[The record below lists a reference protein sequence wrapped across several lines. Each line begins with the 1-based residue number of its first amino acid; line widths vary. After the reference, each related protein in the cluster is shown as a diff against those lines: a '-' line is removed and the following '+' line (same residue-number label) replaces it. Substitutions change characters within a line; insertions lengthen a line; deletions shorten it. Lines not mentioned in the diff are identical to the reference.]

1 MCEGLWGPRRWKLGG
16 TCCVDACTHRLG
28 LQRLGGGGG
37 GVKLK
42 DRLISQKRKNEAE
55 IKKMG
60 GGGGSKWQRWKP
72 NSLSAKKG
80 GGGGGGGG
88 GIWKTTWSVRRS
100 FVVVEMAR
108 VLRPVLYTRVYW
120 ANESVTVTNALE
132 TRPVSDKHPL
142 PARVPNNRGACMGHY
157 HQLALPIFIPKG
169 DRQRGWGGGQLVSK
183 GLMRGWVSDE
193 QRPHKTNCSA
203 ASPARP
209 YISQCNR
216 FSGVPCRD
224 LYTTK

>member
-28 LQRLGGGGG
+28 LQRLGGGRGGKVERSLDLSKKKEWSGREKNGGEGGG
-37 GVKLK
+37 GVN
-42 DRLISQKRKNEAE
+42 DNVESQIAY
-55 IKKMG
+55 
-60 GGGGSKWQRWKP
+60 QRRR
-72 NSLSAKKG
+72 A
-80 GGGGGGGG
+80 GGGGGGG
-88 GIWKTTWSVRRS
+88 GISKTTWSVRRS
-100 FVVVEMAR
+100 FVVEMAR

-169 DRQRGWGGGQLVSK
+169 DRQREWGGGQLVS
-183 GLMRGWVSDE
+183 RG
-193 QRPHKTNCSA
+193 
-203 ASPARP
+203 
-209 YISQCNR
+209 
-216 FSGVPCRD
+216 
-224 LYTTK
+224 